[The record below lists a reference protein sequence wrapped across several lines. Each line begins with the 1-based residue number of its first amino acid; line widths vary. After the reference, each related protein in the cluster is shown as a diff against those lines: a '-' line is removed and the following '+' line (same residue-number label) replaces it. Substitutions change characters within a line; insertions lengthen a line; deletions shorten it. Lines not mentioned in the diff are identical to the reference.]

1 MHIEESSCQ
10 PIGKINFE
18 DDLKRG
24 YIPAILIKSKFRFI
38 NGGVITY
45 PSSLFIFFLLLLHFL
60 GNPTINHSFD
70 LIDTTIRIVLTFF
83 IMLIWVASP
92 KSTLIRTFKG
102 DIFLMLLS
110 LLFLIVF
117 RIFITTKLI
126 WFDWS
131 FFTSIT
137 LFLIA
142 NLILFQNRQN
152 AKEDMLSLEYYTL
165 RRFFT
170 FK

>member
-1 MHIEESSCQ
+1 
-10 PIGKINFE
+10 
-18 DDLKRG
+18 
-24 YIPAILIKSKFRFI
+24 
-38 NGGVITY
+38 
-45 PSSLFIFFLLLLHFL
+45 
-60 GNPTINHSFD
+60 
-70 LIDTTIRIVLTFF
+70 
-83 IMLIWVASP
+83 
-92 KSTLIRTFKG
+92 
-102 DIFLMLLS
+102 MLLS